1 MSVAPVLPARSY
13 SQGEITA
20 ALLAMITSDPA
31 RQQVMRRI
39 HASSGVQTR
48 SLVMPLE
55 RYSSLASFRES
66 ND

>member
-31 RQQVMRRI
+31 RQKVMRRI

-55 RYSSLASFRES
+55 QYSSLASFQ
-66 ND
+66 